1 MSLSSNGKKESN
13 FVKIK
18 KDTALEIER
27 KFLENLFEN
36 FLYITGPTRSGTN
49 IISKAISINSS
60 YFHVRKMRKFEY
72 WKKTTSID
80 CILEEMFRIPLD
92 MLYKKVVSDYVVDI
106 KVRMSVAYQNR
117 NFRKI
122 LACKAA
128 SQFILGSDML
138 DSENYTF
145 WTIKTN
151 DYLGLKLFKDV
162 FKKDKSCFCN
172 T

>member
-1 MSLSSNGKKESN
+1 MKQ
-13 FVKIK
+13 
-18 KDTALEIER
+18 
-27 KFLENLFEN
+27 
-36 FLYITGPTRSGTN
+36 Y
-49 IISKAISINSS
+49 
-60 YFHVRKMRKFEY
+60 EY

-92 MLYKKVVSDYVVDI
+92 MLYKKIVSDYVDDI